1 MISMRSDLGRLSNGI
16 IFRMMFV
23 SHMLFRRTRNPRKTR
38 ADRAKVRMIAKT
50 IKATMKLLRRD

>member
-1 MISMRSDLGRLSNGI
+1 MRSALGRLSNGI

-38 ADRAKVRMIAKT
+38 AAKAKVRMITKT
-50 IKATMKLLRRD
+50 MKATMKLLRRD